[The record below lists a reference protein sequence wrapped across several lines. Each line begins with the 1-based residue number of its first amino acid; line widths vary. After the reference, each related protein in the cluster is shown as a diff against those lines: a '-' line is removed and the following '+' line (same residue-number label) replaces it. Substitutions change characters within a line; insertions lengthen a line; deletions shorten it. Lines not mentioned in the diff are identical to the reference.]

1 MDSDYKYKVHT
12 FMWKKALGLGAER
25 GLQKIRKEI
34 PMKSSH
40 AYDFASRFCSKT
52 DATLSNQ
59 PFSLSGSRLEI
70 FYQELDFP
78 IVWLE

>member
-34 PMKSSH
+34 PMKSSLMPMILLH
-40 AYDFASRFCSKT
+40 VSGLKQMLLYPINHSPSLVLDLK
-52 DATLSNQ
+52 
-59 PFSLSGSRLEI
+59 FSTKSWI
-70 FYQELDFP
+70 FPLFG
-78 IVWLE
+78 